1 MHSFSLQQPELAV
14 LPVIL
19 EKLRL
24 TAVISLRILAHI
36 CLLLAEFLDEGSSE
50 PDLKDIKPEHNLVLA
65 SSHDSAEELKQVDT
79 NYLDNMEYTTS
90 SLDTLQYSSNFLD
103 TMTYTPRSLEIV
115 SSNCEDLCRNRCD
128 SFNSVDSGTGEELE
142 LEIDLE
148 TGLEIFSLEDVGAHC
163 FPWDAW
169 TVVYDKVYDVT
180 EYMKKHPG
188 GEEVMLEYVGYDATV
203 AFRGVG
209 HSRAAFKVLDKYIV
223 GILPKHERMNL
234 ISEH

>member
-1 MHSFSLQQPELAV
+1 MRCYSLQQPEPAV

-19 EKLRL
+19 EKFRL
-24 TAVISLRILAHI
+24 TAVISLRLLAHI
-36 CLLLAEFLDEGSSE
+36 CLLLAEFFDEASSE
-50 PDLKDIKPEHNLVLA
+50 PDLRDVKPEHNLVLA
-65 SSHDSAEELKQVDT
+65 SCHDSVEELKQVDADFFDT
-79 NYLDNMEYTTS
+79 VENTS
-90 SLDTLQYSSNFLD
+90 NSLD
-103 TMTYTPRSLEIV
+103 TMTYTSSSLEIV
-115 SSNCEDLCRNRCD
+115 SPNCEDLCRNRCD
-128 SFNSVDSGTGEELE
+128 SFTSVDSGTGEELE

-180 EYMKKHPG
+180 EYLNKHPG

-209 HSRAAFKVLDKYIV
+209 HSRAAFKVLDKYTV